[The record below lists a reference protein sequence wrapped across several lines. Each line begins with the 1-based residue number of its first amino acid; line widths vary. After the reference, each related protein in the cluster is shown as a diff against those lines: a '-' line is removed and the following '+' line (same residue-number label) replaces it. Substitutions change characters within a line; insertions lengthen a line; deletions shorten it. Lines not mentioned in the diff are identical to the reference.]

1 MGVLLVQRVKINSR
15 APVVPCCICLSAG
28 LESTGMQSADKILR
42 GRQNVRCGRKQ
53 RPLAVQ
59 ELLGKVSDLFPV
71 FLWYPLI
78 GSKI

>member
-1 MGVLLVQRVKINSR
+1 MLCWS
-15 APVVPCCICLSAG
+15 CLSAG
-28 LESTGMQSADKILR
+28 LESTGTQLADKILR

-53 RPLAVQ
+53 GSLAVQ
-59 ELLGKVSDLFPV
+59 ELLGKVGDLFPV